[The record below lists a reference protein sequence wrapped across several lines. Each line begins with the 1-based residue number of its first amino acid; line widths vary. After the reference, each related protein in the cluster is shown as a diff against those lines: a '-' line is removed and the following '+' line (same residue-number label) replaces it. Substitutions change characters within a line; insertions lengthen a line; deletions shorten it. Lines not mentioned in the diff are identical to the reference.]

1 MFKKLMAHAA
11 ILAVIIGTGYQP
23 PAFKGTTQGK
33 MIARTAAISDVFYQ
47 TKGAPFRILSES
59 FSHGC
64 YTIRA
69 EENVW

>member
-1 MFKKLMAHAA
+1 MFKKLACLAM
-11 ILAVIIGTGYQP
+11 LAVIVGTGYQP
-23 PAFKGTTQGK
+23 PALKGTVQGK

-69 EENVW
+69 EESIW